1 MWRAIFME
9 QLLELF
15 FKNGLRPLNLIF
27 DTTDLELK
35 VNRSDLAALLM
46 LHIHGEMPMSELAED
61 LGAPLSTA
69 TSLAKRLVKKGL
81 IERNQSIKDQ
91 RILLVRLTDE
101 GQRLALQ
108 ARKIIESII
117 ARVQATLSTDELNQ
131 FISLALKIGKALQS
145 KEVEKL
151 QQQDNKLRIIRIDD

>member
-1 MWRAIFME
+1 ME

-15 FKNGLRPLNLIF
+15 FKNGLRPLNLLF
-27 DTTDLELK
+27 DTTDLERK

-46 LHIHGEMPMSELAED
+46 LHLHGEIGMSELAEN
-61 LGAPLSTA
+61 LGAPLSTV

-81 IERNQSIKDQ
+81 IKRNQSTKDQ
-91 RILLVRLTDE
+91 RVLLVRLTDE

-108 ARKIIESII
+108 ARLIIENII
-117 ARVQATLSTDELNQ
+117 TRVQATLSTQELDQ

-145 KEVEKL
+145 KEDLTLGLQDTKL
-151 QQQDNKLRIIRIDD
+151 QKIRIDD

>member
-1 MWRAIFME
+1 LE

-15 FKNGLRPLNLIF
+15 FKNGLRPLNLLF
-27 DTTDLELK
+27 DTTDLERK

-46 LHIHGEMPMSELAED
+46 LHIHGEMAMSELAED
-61 LGAPLSTA
+61 LGAPLSTV

-91 RILLVRLTDE
+91 RILLVRLTGE

-108 ARKIIESII
+108 ARMIIENIMT
-117 ARVQATLSTDELNQ
+117 RVQATLSTDELNQ
-131 FISLALKIGKALQS
+131 FISLALKIGKALQA
-145 KEVEKL
+145 KDVVTVGL
-151 QQQDNKLRIIRIDD
+151 QDKKMRKIRIDD